1 VAGHGL
7 EDLRQSGCLRAL
19 FPRDPGGDTANG
31 VRAVVL
37 NTPGGLTG
45 GDRLDIRARAGAG
58 ARLTLTTQAAGRAYR
73 VADGY
78 GGVSVSLD
86 IAAGGRIDWLPR
98 ETILFDRADLRRR
111 FNVPMHGDAHLLA
124 VEPVVFGRL
133 AMGAPLRNSA
143 LRDSW
148 RIRRGGAGDGV
159 FYPGVATGRGAA

>member
-1 VAGHGL
+1 MEYQNAPPHRRESVPAIKQVG
-7 EDLRQSGCLRAL
+7 E
-19 FPRDPGGDTANG
+19 G
-31 VRAVVL
+31 VVK
-37 NTPGGLTG
+37 
-45 GDRLDIRARAGAG
+45 GAG
-58 ARLTLTTQAAGRAYR
+58 KTAPPGKKYALPRRRCRGTAEKGSGGNPVTGPTTQDPRCTAPRRAKR
-73 VADGY
+73 A
-78 GGVSVSLD
+78 LD

-133 AMGAPLRNSA
+133 AIGEHLRNSA
-143 LRDSW
+143 RRDSW